1 MSKIDEIESWK
12 LQARISD
19 IEHQL
24 SSSGASAG
32 SSTSMLVEILND
44 AKKQLTGLQIK
55 EQSHHDDER
64 RKADA
69 QLVAVVQL
77 VAQETALNQRERQ
90 QYGAFIQKE
99 FFTKNDFTALEDFY
113 ASAWD
118 RLTDGGKAQMSHRVW
133 EGVRRDEY
141 QFSELPEKIKEKE
154 ALQLYGMLSGAKQM
168 PEELN
173 NIPQA
178 DRDDFTRAWNSGRK
192 NEAYAV
198 LNRSSF
204 KDNLAVT
211 PREVNETR
219 AVESTKLE
227 TKAIT
232 TSEEKPTQ
240 KTETAQ
246 IVGKLD
252 LAAID
257 ISLGNEG
264 SKAISPVRLSEP
276 KTAKSLMLGEH

>member
-19 IEHQL
+19 LEHQL

-44 AKKQLTGLQIK
+44 AKRQLNGLLLK
-55 EQSHHDDER
+55 EQSHNEEER

-141 QFSELPEKIKEKE
+141 EFAELPNVVREKE
-154 ALQLYGMLSGAKQM
+154 ALSLYEALANDKNRMPELTRIPANDTHDFVTAWGNGRKDEAFKILERPSFAENVAASPHIISKSDAKGRLVTDQAELTAGLAEFATKAASTDDVSSGAALSEALLGNLEAVPKAM
-168 PEELN
+168 
-173 NIPQA
+173 
-178 DRDDFTRAWNSGRK
+178 SS
-192 NEAYAV
+192 NE
-198 LNRSSF
+198 
-204 KDNLAVT
+204 K
-211 PREVNETR
+211 
-219 AVESTKLE
+219 KLE
-227 TKAIT
+227 EVI
-232 TSEEKPTQ
+232 PRQ
-240 KTETAQ
+240 Q
-246 IVGKLD
+246 
-252 LAAID
+252 
-257 ISLGNEG
+257 
-264 SKAISPVRLSEP
+264 R
-276 KTAKSLMLGEH
+276 